1 MDKRLERLVEVL
13 RLAAEQGQQVQ
24 RLQKEFQRA
33 VARARGEEGLRLAR
47 EFATATEQPAGTQA
61 AYLKEAAALAARLQQ
76 DDLRKEAAIRPEDFA
91 KRFRS
96 LIDTIQVEA
105 RKGGEGDVATTLKSL
120 DVELKG
126 LIVVEKD
133 EARLVTPSPTQPV
146 DPGQL
151 STIRMSFGS
160 IPVLPSAPAEQTPR
174 ERRRP
179 GGQP

>member
-13 RLAAEQGQQVQ
+13 QLAMERGQQ
-24 RLQKEFQRA
+24 LQKLQREFQRA
-33 VARARGEEGLRLAR
+33 ITRARGEESARLAR
-47 EFATATEQPAGTQA
+47 EFASAMEEPAGAQLTH
-61 AYLKEAAALAARLQQ
+61 LKEAAALSGRLQQ
-76 DDLRKEAAIRPEDFA
+76 DEGRKEAAIRPEDFA

-96 LIDTIQVEA
+96 LIDSIQVEA
-105 RKGGEGDVATTLKSL
+105 RTGVGGEVATTLKSL

-160 IPVLPSAPAEQTPR
+160 IPVLPSPPAEKPSA
-174 ERRRP
+174 ERK
-179 GGQP
+179 